1 MAMQTTQ
8 MSKTTTEK
16 LTDLVTAVRRLPDES
31 QAALVEEFAERLSD
45 FTDSTLS
52 EQQRDE
58 VGRRLANPR
67 YADPDRVRDFFA
79 RFGARSE

>member
-1 MAMQTTQ
+1 MGMP
-8 MSKTTTEK
+8 KTTTEK

-31 QAALVEEFAERLSD
+31 QAALVEEFADRLSD
-45 FTDSTLS
+45 FTDSKLS

-67 YADPDRVRDFFA
+67 YADPDRVREFFA

>member
-1 MAMQTTQ
+1 

-31 QAALVEEFAERLSD
+31 QAALVDEFAERLSD
-45 FTDSTLS
+45 FTDSTLT

>member
-1 MAMQTTQ
+1 

-16 LTDLVTAVRRLPDES
+16 LTDLVTAVRRLPEES
-31 QAALVEEFAERLSD
+31 QAALVDEFAERLSD

-79 RFGARSE
+79 RFVVRSE

>member
-1 MAMQTTQ
+1 
-8 MSKTTTEK
+8 MSKTITEK

-31 QAALVEEFAERLSD
+31 QAALVDEFAERLSD

-52 EQQRDE
+52 DQQRDE